1 MARKFNTKRDGT
13 AWSEETKRAVWAK
26 GRLYSSNDDPNK
38 FRKDICGTGMFY
50 SDYGNRNDKWGWE
63 IDHINPVAN
72 GGGDELSN
80 LQPLQWEN
88 NASKG
93 DKLNWKCSS

>member
-1 MARKFNTKRDGT
+1 MARKFNTTKDGGS
-13 AWSEETKRAVWAK
+13 WSEETKKAVWAK
-26 GRLYSSNDDPNK
+26 GRVSTSSDPN
-38 FRKDICGTGMFY
+38 FIRYDICNKGMCY

-63 IDHINPVAN
+63 IDHIKPVAK

-88 NASKG
+88 NAKKG
-93 DKLNWKCSS
+93 DTEGWKCPS